1 MSLNFLGS
9 KISLFMC
16 ISHIKA
22 FTTATRSLGI
32 RVFKYKLCFHGGLHK
47 IHTTAQQIH
56 YSLGVHKDL
65 HTISIDHFVVLG
77 CSINIIHSVRQAITP
92 MSKLTANTTNQL
104 GIYPRVRTPRRSP
117 KGFGSFFAINSATRA
132 AARSDTVNT
141 AFLGLGA
148 LGARGLTPSLA
159 AAAGAE
165 RHLSKILRSDR
176 SHGTAF

>member
-1 MSLNFLGS
+1 
-9 KISLFMC
+9 
-16 ISHIKA
+16 
-22 FTTATRSLGI
+22 
-32 RVFKYKLCFHGGLHK
+32 
-47 IHTTAQQIH
+47 
-56 YSLGVHKDL
+56 
-65 HTISIDHFVVLG
+65 
-77 CSINIIHSVRQAITP
+77 